1 MFKDKKRKVLDM
13 EVDSIKKIKHSKAEL
28 KLSGRIDE
36 VEKRR
41 LGEKRTSSADAWVI
55 SVVSGVN
62 LTSKELVISRDGKY
76 IIVNSGDKVLVY
88 STASG
93 QRVRQLNTG
102 PIISVQRGNQD

>member
-1 MFKDKKRKVLDM
+1 MDPGPIISASGHKKKKNKQKTFENDQHMFKDKKRKVLDM

-36 VEKRR
+36 VEKRS

-62 LTSKELVISRDGKY
+62 LTSKELVISRDGK
-76 IIVNSGDKVLVY
+76 
-88 STASG
+88 
-93 QRVRQLNTG
+93 
-102 PIISVQRGNQD
+102 